1 MGSIEGIGQGKM
13 TGEWLQEQ
21 AEQAEQHGLT
31 TLLFCPNAWALRHRF
46 VNQETG
52 ETVRA
57 RCDSWH
63 CLYCGPRKV
72 DQWRQLVKVAEP
84 TLFVTLT
91 MVGWTVEEASRVLT
105 TVVQYL
111 RRGSKGKG
119 KNRIGARP
127 AYPIEWFAVLERHS
141 DFERVGFHWHLLIKG
156 VDFLPK
162 QVLSDAL
169 ASATK
174 GRSIIVDVQRV
185 RSRAIGYV
193 TKYLTKHI
201 TAGEQGT
208 KTYQRVVKCPVLHAV
223 EDIYDEQGGT
233 YLYTVSE
240 DEQGQMIEKQ
250 DIEEVE
256 QTSKA
261 RRIRYSRHF
270 FPASTAALRQRLFSG
285 MDRDDTDT
293 LVEGRND
300 TPSLEIAP
308 IADNNEEGL
317 EDTEQP
323 EKPRSVWVL
332 HEAEPFSHA
341 VEDYERRRR
350 QALVEALVEM
360 YERRRRLSRRI
371 IGMWAYQ
378 RNELRWAS

>member
-1 MGSIEGIGQGKM
+1 MVDVEGIGQGKI
-13 TGEWLQEQ
+13 TGEWLHEQ

-105 TVVQYL
+105 TVIQYL

-119 KNRIGARP
+119 KDHIGARP

-162 QVLSDAL
+162 QILSDAL

-201 TAGEQGT
+201 TTTEQGMR
-208 KTYQRVVKCPVLHAV
+208 QRQRIVERPVLDAV
-223 EDIYDEQGGT
+223 EDVHDAQGST
-233 YLYTVSE
+233 YLYTVRR
-240 DEQGQMIEKQ
+240 DEQGQVIEEKSL
-250 DIEEVE
+250 EEVE
-256 QTSKA
+256 RVSKA
-261 RRIRYSRHF
+261 RRIRYSRNF
-270 FPASTAALRQRLFSG
+270 FPASTAALRRRLFSG
-285 MDRDDTDT
+285 MDEDDTETPVDSQNDT
-293 LVEGRND
+293 LL
-300 TPSLEIAP
+300 LEVAP
-308 IADNNEEGL
+308 IAENSEGEQ
-317 EDTEQP
+317 EDIEQV
-323 EKPRSVWVL
+323 EKPRSTWVL
-332 HEAEPFSHA
+332 YEAEPFSHA
-341 VEDYERRRR
+341 VEDYEQRRR
-350 QALVEALVEM
+350 QALLEALIEM

>member
-1 MGSIEGIGQGKM
+1 MVGHASRASGTAWIN
-13 TGEWLQEQ
+13 
-21 AEQAEQHGLT
+21 
-31 TLLFCPNAWALRHRF
+31 NAAVLPKSWALRHRF
-46 VNQETG
+46 INQETG

-119 KNRIGARP
+119 KNHIGARP
-127 AYPIEWFAVLERHS
+127 AYQIEWFAVLERHS

-156 VDFLPK
+156 VDYLPK
-162 QVLSDAL
+162 QVVSDAL

-201 TAGEQGT
+201 TAGEQGI
-208 KTYQRVVKCPVLHAV
+208 KNIGVWSSVR
-223 EDIYDEQGGT
+223 
-233 YLYTVSE
+233 YLMPLRMCMMSKAEPTSI
-240 DEQGQMIEKQ
+240 QSLR
-250 DIEEVE
+250 
-256 QTSKA
+256 TSKG
-261 RRIRYSRHF
+261 RR
-270 FPASTAALRQRLFSG
+270 
-285 MDRDDTDT
+285 
-293 LVEGRND
+293 
-300 TPSLEIAP
+300 
-308 IADNNEEGL
+308 
-317 EDTEQP
+317 
-323 EKPRSVWVL
+323 
-332 HEAEPFSHA
+332 
-341 VEDYERRRR
+341 
-350 QALVEALVEM
+350 
-360 YERRRRLSRRI
+360 
-371 IGMWAYQ
+371 
-378 RNELRWAS
+378 

>member
-1 MGSIEGIGQGKM
+1 M
-13 TGEWLQEQ
+13 TTNIQTSSHENWLHEQ
-21 AEQAEQHGLT
+21 AEQAEQYGLT

-46 VNQETG
+46 INQETG
-52 ETVRA
+52 EIVRA

-72 DQWRQLVKVAEP
+72 DQWRQLVKVADP

-119 KNRIGARP
+119 KDHIGARP
-127 AYPIEWFAVLERHS
+127 AYHIEWFAVLERHS

-156 VDFLPK
+156 VDYLPK

-169 ASATK
+169 SSATK

-201 TAGEQGT
+201 TASEQGT
-208 KTYQRVVKCPVLHAV
+208 KTYQRVVKRPVLDVV
-223 EDIYDEQGGT
+223 EDVYDTQGGT

-240 DEQGQMIEKQ
+240 DEQGHAIEEQ
-250 DIEEVE
+250 ALEEVE
-256 QTSKA
+256 QASKA
-261 RRIRYSRHF
+261 RRIRYSHHF
-270 FPASTAALRQRLFSG
+270 FPASTADLRRRLFSG
-285 MDRDDTDT
+285 MNEDDIDT
-293 LVEGRND
+293 STESND
-300 TPSLEIAP
+300 NTPSLEVAP
-308 IADNNEEGL
+308 VAENREKKQENI
-317 EDTEQP
+317 EQG
-323 EKPRSVWVL
+323 EKPRSAWVL
-332 HEAEPFSHA
+332 YEAEPFSHA
-341 VEDYERRRR
+341 IVDYERRRR
-350 QALVEALVEM
+350 QALLEALVEL
-360 YERRRRLSRRI
+360 YEQRRHISRRI
-371 IGMWAYQ
+371 ISMWSYQ
-378 RNELRWAS
+378 RNELPWAC

>member
-1 MGSIEGIGQGKM
+1 M
-13 TGEWLQEQ
+13 TINIQTPTHENWLHEQ
-21 AEQAEQHGLT
+21 AEQAEQYGLT

-46 VNQETG
+46 INQETG
-52 ETVRA
+52 EIVRA

-141 DFERVGFHWHLLIKG
+141 DFDRVGFHWHLLIKG
-156 VDFLPK
+156 VDYLPK

-169 ASATK
+169 SSATK

-201 TAGEQGT
+201 TASEQGA
-208 KTYQRVVKCPVLHAV
+208 KTYQRVVKRPVLDVV
-223 EDIYDEQGGT
+223 EDVYDTQGGT

-240 DEQGQMIEKQ
+240 DEQSHA
-250 DIEEVE
+250 IEEQAIQEIE

-261 RRIRYSRHF
+261 RRIRYSRNF
-270 FPASTAALRQRLFSG
+270 FPASTATLRRRLFSG
-285 MDRDDTDT
+285 MDENDTDT
-293 LVEGRND
+293 TIDCTGD
-300 TPSLEIAP
+300 F
-308 IADNNEEGL
+308 
-317 EDTEQP
+317 
-323 EKPRSVWVL
+323 L
-332 HEAEPFSHA
+332 HWK
-341 VEDYERRRR
+341 
-350 QALVEALVEM
+350 L
-360 YERRRRLSRRI
+360 
-371 IGMWAYQ
+371 
-378 RNELRWAS
+378 LR

>member
-1 MGSIEGIGQGKM
+1 MSVNNIEQNGKPAR
-13 TGEWLQEQ
+13 WLDKQ
-21 AEQAEQHGLT
+21 AEQAEQYGLT

-46 VNQETG
+46 INQETG
-52 ETVRA
+52 EIVRA

-119 KNRIGARP
+119 KEHIGARP
-127 AYPIEWFAVLERHS
+127 AYAIEWFAVLERHS

-156 VDFLPK
+156 VDYLPK

-169 ASATK
+169 ASATQ

-201 TAGEQGT
+201 TAGEQGI
-208 KTYQRVVKCPVLHAV
+208 KERRRMVKRPVLDAV
-223 EDIYDEQGGT
+223 ADVYDTRGGS
-233 YLYTVSE
+233 YLYTVHQ
-240 DEQGQMIEKQ
+240 DAQEQVLEEQT
-250 DIEEVE
+250 IEEVE
-256 QTSKA
+256 QVSKA
-261 RRIRYSRHF
+261 RRIRYSRNF
-270 FPASTAALRQRLFSG
+270 FPASTADLRRRLFSG
-285 MDRDDTDT
+285 KNEDDSDTVVENCRD
-293 LVEGRND
+293 GS
-300 TPSLEIAP
+300 SLEDVPVAVS
-308 IADNNEEGL
+308 DENEQ
-317 EDTEQP
+317 EQSEQA
-323 EKPRSVWVL
+323 EKPRSSWVL
-332 HEAEPFSHA
+332 YEAEPFSHA
-341 VEDYERRRR
+341 LEDYERRRR
-350 QALVEALVEM
+350 QALLEALVEM
-360 YERRRRLSRRI
+360 YERRRHISRRI

-378 RNELRWAS
+378 RNELPWAS

>member
-1 MGSIEGIGQGKM
+1 MNETETDGIRAG
-13 TGEWLQEQ
+13 WLHEQ

-31 TLLFCPNAWALRHRF
+31 TLLFCPNSWALRHRF
-46 VNQETG
+46 INQETG

-72 DQWRQLVKVAEP
+72 DQWRQLVKEAEP

-119 KNRIGARP
+119 KNHIGARP

-156 VDFLPK
+156 VDYLPK
-162 QVLSDAL
+162 QVVSDAL
-169 ASATK
+169 SSATK

-201 TAGEQGT
+201 TSGEQGT
-208 KTYQRVVKCPVLHAV
+208 KTIQRMGKRPVLNAV
-223 EDIYDEQGGT
+223 ENVYDEQGGT
-233 YLYTVSE
+233 YLYTIAE
-240 DEQGQMIEKQ
+240 DEQGQVIEEQ
-250 DIEEVE
+250 DVEDIER
-256 QTSKA
+256 TSKA
-261 RRIRYSRHF
+261 RRIRYSRNF
-270 FPASTAALRQRLFSG
+270 FPASTADLRRRLFSG
-285 MDRDDTDT
+285 TD
-293 LVEGRND
+293 END
-300 TPSLEIAP
+300 TYTAEENHDSVASLQGAAIAHSS
-308 IADNNEEGL
+308 EEQA
-317 EDTEQP
+317 ER
-323 EKPRSVWVL
+323 PRSSWVL
-332 HEAEPFSHA
+332 YEAEPFSHA
-341 VEDYERRRR
+341 IEDYERRRR
-350 QALVEALVEM
+350 QALLEALGEM
-360 YERRRRLSRRI
+360 HERLRHISRRI
-371 IGMWAYQ
+371 ISMWSYQ